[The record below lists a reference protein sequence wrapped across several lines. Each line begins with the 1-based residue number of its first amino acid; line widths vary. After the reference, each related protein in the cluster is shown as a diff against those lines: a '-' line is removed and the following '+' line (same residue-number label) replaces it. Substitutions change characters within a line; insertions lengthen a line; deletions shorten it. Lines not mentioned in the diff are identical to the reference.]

1 MLEPVVSVGMR
12 TIGLLG
18 VPTNSAGTIDGVARG
33 PLVLREEGLV
43 EALHRHAKVHDYGN
57 VTLPDPSS
65 TRASRSH
72 VIDPDGL
79 DALVARVREAVAPI
93 LDNGH
98 FPLVIGGDCPL
109 LLGCLAASRARDRVG
124 LLFVDGH
131 EDAYLPMQSSTGEAA
146 DMELAFALGLVDA
159 SWSPEL
165 ATLLPLVAPA
175 DVQILGARDA
185 ELLRA
190 EGLASLRDR
199 VALVD
204 GERLATDPAGS
215 AAAACASLP
224 DPWWFHLDLDVLS
237 TEALPAIDYPQPGGL
252 GWDGLAA
259 VATTALSADPRGWD
273 VTIYNPDLDPT
284 RVHARRIV
292 RFLGSV
298 IEQVSDLEA

>member
-1 MLEPVVSVGMR
+1 M
-12 TIGLLG
+12 
-18 VPTNSAGTIDGVARG
+18 PTNSAGKIDGVARG
-33 PLVLREEGLV
+33 PLVLRGEGLV
-43 EALHRHAKVHDYGN
+43 DALHRHTEVHDYGD
-57 VTLPDPSS
+57 VTLPDPSP
-65 TRASRSH
+65 TRDSRSH

-79 DALVARVREAVAPI
+79 DALVARVRLAVTPI
-93 LDNGH
+93 LDHGH
-98 FPLVIGGDCPL
+98 LPLVIGGDCPL
-109 LLGCLAASRARDRVG
+109 LLGCLAASSERDRVG

-146 DMELAFALGLVDA
+146 DMELAFALGMADA

-165 ATLLPLVAPA
+165 ATLLPLVAPT
-175 DVQILGARDA
+175 DVRVLGARDA

-190 EGLASLRDR
+190 EGVASLGDR

-204 GERLATDPAGS
+204 GERVAADPS
-215 AAAACASLP
+215 RLAAAACASLP

-252 GWDGLAA
+252 GWDELAA

-292 RFLGSV
+292 RFIGSV
-298 IEQVSDLEA
+298 IEQVAALEGS

>member
-1 MLEPVVSVGMR
+1 MR

-18 VPTNSAGTIDGVARG
+18 MPTNSAGKIDGVARG
-33 PLVLREEGLV
+33 PVVLREAGLV
-43 EALHRHAKVHDYGN
+43 DALHRHAKVHDYGD
-57 VTLPDPSS
+57 VTLPGPSP
-65 TRASRSH
+65 TRDSRSH
-72 VIDPDGL
+72 VIDPGGL
-79 DALVARVREAVAPI
+79 DALVVRVRDAVAPI
-93 LDNGH
+93 LDHGH
-98 FPLVIGGDCPL
+98 LPLVIGGDCPL
-109 LLGCLAASRARDRVG
+109 LLGCLAASSGRERVG

-146 DMELAFALGLVDA
+146 DMELAFALGMADA
-159 SWSPEL
+159 SWSREL
-165 ATLLPLVAPA
+165 STLLPLVAPS
-175 DVQILGARDA
+175 DVRILGARDA

-190 EGLASLRDR
+190 DGVASLRDR

-204 GERLATDPAGS
+204 GERLAADPARI

-224 DPWWFHLDLDVLS
+224 QPWWFHLDLDVLS

-252 GWDGLAA
+252 GWDELVV
-259 VATTALSADPRGWD
+259 VATTALRADPRGWD

-298 IEQVSDLEA
+298 IEQVSDREAV